1 MFNCWQLGISH
12 NKWKCLYPE
21 NGKATIFFKEPVYQ
35 CTTGFG
41 VLVGIP
47 LPGRGVAPSPGVWQG
62 RPMAR
67 PLMLT
72 IVVDAIDETDTHL
85 SVVVGHKDDVEDVLT
100 VGVQF
105 SKLLVHRLQSLD
117 GRGGGLQLRRPRN

>member
-1 MFNCWQLGISH
+1 
-12 NKWKCLYPE
+12 
-21 NGKATIFFKEPVYQ
+21 
-35 CTTGFG
+35 
-41 VLVGIP
+41 
-47 LPGRGVAPSPGVWQG
+47 
-62 RPMAR
+62 MAR

-85 SVVVGHKDDVEDVLT
+85 SVVVGHEDDVEDVLT

-117 GRGGGLQLRRPRN
+117 GRGGASSSDPPGINSWSW